1 MEYNSDEHS
10 IKCPK
15 CGHGMKEITYGG
27 DVVVDRCTHCQGIWF
42 DVGEAEES
50 PLPFGAPPV
59 SSVGPPIQNVAEKM
73 LIVEKVTKLSVS
85 QLKEELKVRGLVV
98 RGNKKELVGK
108 LQEAIKNGVPLVEN
122 MTKEKAANL
131 AGESFSPGAYW
142 ENLPCTGDFMEETR
156 QEGLGVQGPCKY

>member
-1 MEYNSDEHS
+1 ML
-10 IKCPK
+10 
-15 CGHGMKEITYGG
+15 T
-27 DVVVDRCTHCQGIWF
+27 V
-42 DVGEAEES
+42 EE
-50 PLPFGAPPV
+50 
-59 SSVGPPIQNVAEKM
+59 
-73 LIVEKVTKLSVS
+73 VTKLSVS
-85 QLKEELKVRGLVV
+85 QLKEELKMRGLVV

-142 ENLPCTGDFMEETR
+142 ENLPCTGDFIEETR